1 MRMRAWILAGLLA
14 ASGSSVA
21 ADWFRDR
28 FIDPEDGKFDMSNYL
43 LDHRGALP
51 VPIIITEPAIGYGGG
66 IALSWFS
73 ESMRDVATRAQQSGA
88 RLTPPNIYMLAAFG
102 TENGTKGGALGAR
115 MSFLDDT
122 WRYRGGAMAMSIN
135 LDFYGIGG
143 TLQVPVD
150 KIGYNLKGSMVFN
163 ELTRRL
169 GESDQWLGLRW
180 LYTNL
185 DTKLDFGTNEDAG
198 LTGQE
203 VAKKGSG
210 LGITYV
216 FDSRDNIFFTRK
228 GVEASVDAMFYS
240 PKIGSDTTFQ
250 AYRAHAFAYIPAGD
264 KAVVALR
271 ADGRTARG
279 DAPFYQL
286 PFIDMRGVA
295 AARYQD
301 ENVGVLE
308 VEGRYYVTPRW
319 IVLAFLGAG
328 RDWGRGA
335 SFSDRGSIVSKGVGF
350 RYVIAQRLGLSAGI
364 DIAKGPDESAF
375 YIQMGNAWR

>member
-122 WRYRGGAMAMSIN
+122 WRYRGGAMATSIN

-143 TLQVPVD
+143 TLNVPVD

>member
-1 MRMRAWILAGLLA
+1 
-14 ASGSSVA
+14 
-21 ADWFRDR
+21 
-28 FIDPEDGKFDMSNYL
+28 
-43 LDHRGALP
+43 
-51 VPIIITEPAIGYGGG
+51 
-66 IALSWFS
+66 
-73 ESMRDVATRAQQSGA
+73 MRDVAARAQQSGA
-88 RLTPPNIYMLAAFG
+88 RVAPPNIYMLAAFG
-102 TENGTKGGALGAR
+102 TENGTKGGAVGAR

-143 TLQVPVD
+143 TLNVPVD

-210 LGITYV
+210 LGVTYV

-228 GVEASVDAMFYS
+228 GVEASMDAMFYS

-264 KAVVALR
+264 KAIVALR
-271 ADGRTARG
+271 ADGRSARG
-279 DAPFYQL
+279 DVPFYQL

-328 RDWGRGA
+328 RDWGRGT

-364 DIAKGPDESAF
+364 DIARGPDENAF